1 MNLYCIFLPLC
12 TTSPSFAS
20 LSHHTRLLM
29 SVGYHSK
36 VESRRWERSLS
47 KAQDKP
53 LHWVLSPLEH
63 VLSSIVRWSLPAP
76 SGNCLPRICRTP
88 ATWSFKALMFYVKV
102 ELRTNAFPFS
112 CKYCLISFPKSLRF
126 SCSGLKKRLSCIQ
139 NSRCLRWVFT
149 LRRFNQLTQHNLLSP
164 SIWLGCCMRANSMYE
179 ISSNQ
184 PSLVACPGLM
194 WCATGLRF
202 YYIGDTDPES
212 KLAIGIGHLW
222 SWAGF
227 MAAHIWAINFAINYE
242 LHQYSGD
249 NNEPICC
256 PKCSFKLI
264 WPYLVSC
271 YPLMTQFRPLRQ
283 PVITL

>member
-1 MNLYCIFLPLC
+1 MLFVSCQFRLYFEIANVYLTSILCFLYNRNELEWI
-12 TTSPSFAS
+12 SSS
-20 LSHHTRLLM
+20 IM
-29 SVGYHSK
+29 
-36 VESRRWERSLS
+36 LS
-47 KAQDKP
+47 KLA
-53 LHWVLSPLEH
+53 VLSLRKEWCKQQYCQETNN
-63 VLSSIVRWSLPAP
+63 VQGGKGAP
-76 SGNCLPRICRTP
+76 SKWAFQAINLTDH
-88 ATWSFKALMFYVKV
+88 YVFGKKWT
-102 ELRTNAFPFS
+102 RNAS
-112 CKYCLISFPKSLRF
+112 DWID
-126 SCSGLKKRLSCIQ
+126 
-139 NSRCLRWVFT
+139 
-149 LRRFNQLTQHNLLSP
+149 
-164 SIWLGCCMRANSMYE
+164 IWLGCCMRANSMYE

-184 PSLVACPGLM
+184 PTLVACPGLM

>member
-1 MNLYCIFLPLC
+1 MQQ
-12 TTSPSFAS
+12 S
-20 LSHHTRLLM
+20 RL
-29 SVGYHSK
+29 V
-36 VESRRWERSLS
+36 
-47 KAQDKP
+47 
-53 LHWVLSPLEH
+53 
-63 VLSSIVRWSLPAP
+63 
-76 SGNCLPRICRTP
+76 
-88 ATWSFKALMFYVKV
+88 
-102 ELRTNAFPFS
+102 S
-112 CKYCLISFPKSLRF
+112 CKIYIQCRYLVFDPPGLGTRPGYTLWFGLVPRPGGSKTRHWYC
-126 SCSGLKKRLSCIQ
+126 
-139 NSRCLRWVFT
+139 
-149 LRRFNQLTQHNLLSP
+149 
-164 SIWLGCCMRANSMYE
+164 IWLGCCMRANSMYE

-271 YPLMTQFRPLRQ
+271 YLLMTQLRPLRQ

>member
-1 MNLYCIFLPLC
+1 MFRKQIQLLCLRLSLFIIIFL
-12 TTSPSFAS
+12 SWFDKIDKN
-20 LSHHTRLLM
+20 
-29 SVGYHSK
+29 SK
-36 VESRRWERSLS
+36 YRSLH
-47 KAQDKP
+47 KDIII
-53 LHWVLSPLEH
+53 HY
-63 VLSSIVRWSLPAP
+63 RY
-76 SGNCLPRICRTP
+76 R
-88 ATWSFKALMFYVKV
+88 
-102 ELRTNAFPFS
+102 
-112 CKYCLISFPKSLRF
+112 
-126 SCSGLKKRLSCIQ
+126 
-139 NSRCLRWVFT
+139 
-149 LRRFNQLTQHNLLSP
+149 
-164 SIWLGCCMRANSMYE
+164 IWLGCCMRANSMYE

-184 PSLVACPGLM
+184 PTLVACPGLM

-264 WPYLVSC
+264 
-271 YPLMTQFRPLRQ
+271 
-283 PVITL
+283 